1 MYGIDTTPPLDEAER
16 EIFAKIVN
24 DLRKLNLDSQRH
36 ILQKIQD
43 NVTGSSEPRYKS
55 WPMFVP
61 MGLQP

>member
-1 MYGIDTTPPLDEAER
+1 MTPPLDEAER

-43 NVTGSSEPRYKS
+43 NVTGSSEPKYRS
-55 WPMFVP
+55 WPMFLP
-61 MGLQP
+61 TGAQP

>member
-1 MYGIDTTPPLDEAER
+1 MQVIDMTPPLDEVEK
-16 EIFAKIVN
+16 EVFAKIVN

-43 NVTGSSEPRYKS
+43 NVTGSSEPTYKS